1 MDPISAAIIAA
12 LIAGAT
18 KVGERALNDAYSGL
32 KTLILRKFGGNSELA
47 LSVEAVERAPDSEAR
62 KQVLQEEV
70 FRARADQD
78 AQIRRAAQTLLDQI
92 AAKPGGQQL
101 IRDVMESGM
110 IVGGDVSADRGG
122 TVIGRDNISVL
133 PEGSARL
140 PQTTIGWIITVPALI
155 CVLVGFL
162 IAALNIVSVFN
173 DGPRPGEGF
182 PDGVGLG
189 MGLFFIGI
197 VVGAV
202 GGVIDQV
209 LSRPSKR

>member
-1 MDPISAAIIAA
+1 MDPISAAIITAV
-12 LIAGAT
+12 IAGAT

-32 KTLILRKFGGNSELA
+32 KALILRKFGSNSELA
-47 LSVEAVERAPDSEAR
+47 LSVEAIERTPNSEAR

-70 FRARADQD
+70 ARFRADQD
-78 AQIRRAAQTLLDQI
+78 AQIHRAALALLGQI
-92 AAKPGGQQL
+92 EARPGGQQL
-101 IRDVMESGM
+101 IRDVTGSGM
-110 IVGGDVSADRGG
+110 IVGRDVYADRGG
-122 TVIGRDNISVL
+122 TIVGRDNISVL

-162 IAALNIVSVFN
+162 IAALSIVSVFN

-202 GGVIDQV
+202 GAVIDQV